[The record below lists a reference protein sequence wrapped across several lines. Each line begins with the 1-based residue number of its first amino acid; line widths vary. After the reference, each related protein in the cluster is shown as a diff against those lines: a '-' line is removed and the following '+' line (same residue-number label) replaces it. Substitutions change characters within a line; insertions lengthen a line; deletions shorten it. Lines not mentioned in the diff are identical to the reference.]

1 MLSQHL
7 ISVKE
12 SLYKL
17 TDTFFLQLTYQIFK
31 SMAGLDASEIFKGTG
46 FIPVPFFI
54 IFS

>member
-17 TDTFFLQLTYQIFK
+17 ADTFFLQLTYQIFK
-31 SMAGLDASEIFKGTG
+31 SMAGLDESEKFNLEIEFLL
-46 FIPVPFFI
+46 PVI
-54 IFS
+54 YY